1 MVAKQQISVLNC
13 LTGVRAK
20 GGRESFYAKQKR
32 KLSTKATDPCAL
44 GAGIPQ
50 DSHGNHH
57 GQRDSENG
65 QPKGIQSE
73 SLRTLR
79 RLLSD
84 SPAASTVIVVGSES
98 SRTPHILQDLKKAQW
113 QIVVTNV
120 DADHIDA
127 HYSCATFSR
136 RIITEQML
144 DHLLNKGC
152 RRIAMVGLGQRSFND
167 MVHQDA
173 MAQYLLKYPY
183 AEGACF
189 EYQNRIDES
198 FNAFYAMR
206 DGFDAVL
213 CPNAFVAVAFLHFC
227 EEKGIV
233 VPNDLLVAC
242 MKDHSIGRY
251 CKPSLTSLAVDFF
264 AIGEQ
269 SVIVWQY
276 LQEEG
281 NERFRMR
288 IAIQG
293 HVIERESTGT
303 ALGGGHK
310 AWRTTGLW
318 MENMKAVLFTRIR
331 SFRR

>member
-1 MVAKQQISVLNC
+1 MRNRNGNFRQKPQIPVLWEQEFRRIPTAITMVN
-13 LTGVRAK
+13 
-20 GGRESFYAKQKR
+20 
-32 KLSTKATDPCAL
+32 
-44 GAGIPQ
+44 
-50 DSHGNHH
+50 
-57 GQRDSENG
+57 
-65 QPKGIQSE
+65 GIQKMASRKGYKVN
-73 SLRTLR
+73 LYDRCAG
-79 RLLSD
+79 LLSD

-303 ALGGGHK
+303 ALGGG
-310 AWRTTGLW
+310 AQSLVNDGTLDGEYEGGPFYTDPELQALMSLERCLQ
-318 MENMKAVLFTRIR
+318 N
-331 SFRR
+331 

>member
-1 MVAKQQISVLNC
+1 MRNRNGNFRQKPQIPVLWEQEFRRIPTAITMVN
-13 LTGVRAK
+13 
-20 GGRESFYAKQKR
+20 
-32 KLSTKATDPCAL
+32 
-44 GAGIPQ
+44 
-50 DSHGNHH
+50 
-57 GQRDSENG
+57 
-65 QPKGIQSE
+65 GIQKMASRKGYKVN
-73 SLRTLR
+73 LYDRCAG
-79 RLLSD
+79 LLSD

-98 SRTPHILQDLKKAQW
+98 SRTPRILQDLKKAQW

-144 DHLLNKGC
+144 DHLLDKGC

-173 MAQYLLKYPY
+173 MSQYLLKYPY

-303 ALGGGHK
+303 ALGEGAQSLANDG
-310 AWRTTGLW
+310 TLDG
-318 MENMKAVLFTRIR
+318 NMKAVLFTRIR

>member
-1 MVAKQQISVLNC
+1 MRNRNGNFRQKPQIPVLWEQEFRRIPTAITMVN
-13 LTGVRAK
+13 
-20 GGRESFYAKQKR
+20 
-32 KLSTKATDPCAL
+32 
-44 GAGIPQ
+44 
-50 DSHGNHH
+50 
-57 GQRDSENG
+57 
-65 QPKGIQSE
+65 GIQKMASRKGYKVN
-73 SLRTLR
+73 LYDRCAG
-79 RLLSD
+79 LLSD

-251 CKPSLTSLAVDFF
+251 CKPSLTSLAVDFLLL
-264 AIGEQ
+264 A
-269 SVIVWQY
+269 SNP
-276 LQEEG
+276 LSCG
-281 NERFRMR
+281 NTCRKRATNAF
-288 IAIQG
+288 
-293 HVIERESTGT
+293 VC
-303 ALGGGHK
+303 ALPS
-310 AWRTTGLW
+310 RD
-318 MENMKAVLFTRIR
+318 M
-331 SFRR
+331 